1 MGDLLSAASILLAV
15 VGILYGLWY
24 GEIVF
29 ALEIEPSLHPQDN
42 KNKLDNVSSILSK
55 RAVPL
60 AIAASLVSIIF
71 LPDVIRLILLSS
83 NNYLTKGPSAFKDYG
98 AVETAFCVV
107 VIFAIF
113 ISINVITMIFKL
125 TSLKKKLKLKGE

>member
-1 MGDLLSAASILLAV
+1 MGDLLSAASLLLAV

-60 AIAASLVSIIF
+60 AIAASLVSITF
-71 LPDVIRLILLSS
+71 LPDVVRLFRLSLD
-83 NNYLTKGPSAFKDYG
+83 NYLTKRLSAFKDYG

-113 ISINVITMIFKL
+113 ISINVITMIIKL
-125 TSLKKKLKLKGE
+125 KCLQGKLKG

>member
-1 MGDLLSAASILLAV
+1 MGDLLSAASLLLAV

-29 ALEIEPSLHPQDN
+29 ALEIKPSLHPQDN
-42 KNKLDNVSSILSK
+42 KNKLDNVSSILNK

-71 LPDVIRLILLSS
+71 LPDVLRLFYLSLD
-83 NNYLTKGPSAFKDYG
+83 NYLTKGFSAFKDYG
-98 AVETAFCVV
+98 AVETAFCIVI
-107 VIFAIF
+107 IFAIF
-113 ISINVITMIFKL
+113 ISINVITMIIKL
-125 TSLKKKLKLKGE
+125 KSLQKKLK

>member
-1 MGDLLSAASILLAV
+1 MGDLLSAASLLLAV

-24 GEIVF
+24 GEIEF
-29 ALEIEPSLHPQDN
+29 ALGIKPSQHSQDN
-42 KNKLDNVSSILSK
+42 MAKLGTVSSTLAK

-60 AIAASLVSIIF
+60 AIAASLVSMIF
-71 LPDVIRLILLSS
+71 LPDAIRLILLSS

-107 VIFAIF
+107 IIFTSSISMDVIWKI
-113 ISINVITMIFKL
+113 IKL
-125 TSLKKKLKLKGE
+125 KSLKKKLSRKDK